1 MNKITLNT
9 FIQKYNLG
17 GNVNSVKWTSD
28 GTKLSTR
35 FISGDKSLLGVL
47 ELDKQSLPIF
57 DVGVYDTA
65 QLQKML
71 NVMMD
76 SIELS
81 LTKVDDNPVA
91 FHLTDA
97 NKSSDYV
104 LAALGVI
111 PDVPELKKLP
121 EFDTL
126 VTLDAQF
133 MDSFIKRKSALADVD
148 HFAVK
153 PVEGGV
159 EFVIG
164 YSDMNSNRIS
174 IKVDSSA
181 VALSK
186 EINFNANLFSQ
197 VLSANKECSKAELQI
212 AETGLAY
219 IEFKVD
225 DFTAKYWLVAQ
236 QV

>member
-47 ELDKQSLPIF
+47 ELDKQSLPTF

-76 SIELS
+76 SID
-81 LTKVDDNPVA
+81 LTLTEVEGNPVA
-91 FHLTDA
+91 FHMKDS

-133 MDSFIKRKSALADVD
+133 MDSFIKGNSSLADVD

-153 PVEGGV
+153 PVNGGV

-174 IKVDSSA
+174 IKVNSGA
-181 VALSK
+181 VSLDK

-197 VLSANKECSKAELQI
+197 ILSCNKECSKAELQI
-212 AETGLAY
+212 SSTGLSH

-225 DFTAKYWLVAQ
+225 DFVAKYWLVAQ

>member
-9 FIQKYNLG
+9 FIQKYKLG

-47 ELDKQSLPIF
+47 ELDKQSLPSF

-76 SIELS
+76 SIELT
-81 LTKVDDNPVA
+81 LTERDGSPVA
-91 FHLTDA
+91 FHLADS
-97 NKSSDYV
+97 NKSSEYV

-126 VTLDAQF
+126 VTLDSQF
-133 MDSFIKRKSALADVD
+133 MDSFIKSKSALSDVD

-153 PVEGGV
+153 PVDGGV

-181 VALSK
+181 VNLDK

-197 VLSANKECSKAELQI
+197 LLSCNKECSKAELQI
-212 AETGLAY
+212 SSTGLAH

-225 DFTAKYWLVAQ
+225 DFVAKYWLVAQ

>member
-1 MNKITLNT
+1 
-9 FIQKYNLG
+9 
-17 GNVNSVKWTSD
+17 
-28 GTKLSTR
+28 
-35 FISGDKSLLGVL
+35 
-47 ELDKQSLPIF
+47 
-57 DVGVYDTA
+57 
-65 QLQKML
+65 ML

-133 MDSFIKRKSALADVD
+133 MDSFIKSKSALADVD

-153 PVEGGV
+153 PVDGGV

-174 IKVDSSA
+174 IKVPSSA
-181 VALSK
+181 VTLEK
-186 EINFNANLFSQ
+186 EVNFNANLFSQ
-197 VLSANKECSKAELQI
+197 LLSCNKECSKAELQI
-212 AETGLAY
+212 AKSGLAH

-225 DFTAKYWLVAQ
+225 DFVAKYWLVAQ

>member
-1 MNKITLNT
+1 MNKITLDT

-47 ELDKQSLPIF
+47 ELDKQSLPSF

-76 SIELS
+76 SIDLS
-81 LTKVDDNPVA
+81 LTEVEGNPVA
-91 FHLTDA
+91 FHMKDS
-97 NKSSDYV
+97 NKSFDYV

-121 EFDTL
+121 EFDPV
-126 VTLDAQF
+126 VTLEAQF
-133 MDSFIKRKSALADVD
+133 MDSFIKSKSALADVD

-153 PVEGGV
+153 PVDGGV

-174 IKVDSSA
+174 IKVPSSA
-181 VALSK
+181 VTLKK
-186 EINFNANLFSQ
+186 EVNFNANLFSQ
-197 VLSANKECSKAELQI
+197 LLSCNKECSKAELQI
-212 AETGLAY
+212 ASTGLAH

-225 DFTAKYWLVAQ
+225 DFVAKYWLVAQ